1 MTVSTKVTLHP
12 HIHGMK
18 TLFFTLLGLF
28 GAAAMA
34 QDSQAAR
41 LNIHFDTE
49 KPLQVGQTTTL
60 VIEVEPKGEWHV
72 YSALPSEE
80 GAYRPAEVGWEAT
93 SRGFEAVGTLK
104 EDGRMTEKM
113 DEIMGGMVRY
123 YEDKV
128 VYTQTLKITE
138 PDVTTIGFF
147 DYMACDENQCIPF
160 TATFELKAAAKQ

>member
-1 MTVSTKVTLHP
+1 
-12 HIHGMK
+12 MK
-18 TLFFTLLGLF
+18 TLFFTLVGLF

>member
-1 MTVSTKVTLHP
+1 
-12 HIHGMK
+12 MK
-18 TLFFTLLGLF
+18 TFFLTLVGLF

-93 SRGFEAVGTLK
+93 SRGFEAVGKLK